1 MMSDISEL
9 IKRRLENYPPD
20 VAELALAAIRSSESG
35 MPESSI
41 ADYLENVVRQIIRRR
56 GVGE

>member
-1 MMSDISEL
+1 MSDISEL
-9 IKRRLENYPPD
+9 IKKKLENYPPD
-20 VAELALAAIRSSESG
+20 VAELALAAIKSSESG

-41 ADYLENVVRQIIRRR
+41 SDYLEKIVRQIVRER